1 MLAPNTIL
9 QNRYRIVRQ
18 LGQGGMGAI
27 YEAIDQRVSCVVA
40 LKETFVGSDSHLREA
55 FHREAAL
62 LANLRHPALPKVMDY
77 FGEGDGE
84 FLIMEFIIGHDLLEL
99 LALRGG
105 PLPQVE
111 VLNWGIELLKVLEY
125 LHTHEPPILHR
136 DIKPANLKA
145 TKDGEL
151 FLLDFGLAK
160 GATGQMLTV
169 ETNKSVPGYTPIYA
183 PLEQILGQGTDPR
196 SDVYAVGA
204 TLYHLLIG
212 QAPVPAPTRFNASEN
227 NQPDPLRPMNQVNI
241 EIAPEVSTCIQK
253 AMAVS
258 VRDRTESAR
267 MMRLELEHAMRMI
280 VDRDI
285 AQKAEQALHNN
296 SPERD
301 PAKPLIVDEG
311 VQFTVYA
318 PEKIRPEKNYSLLAF
333 AHLTKRRDDA
343 DPDEP
348 DPLEEV
354 KKQAARLLGEQ
365 QEDYRDTKDSSEQP
379 VPRGGELTIV
389 PVIKGITFNPP
400 SRSFTWRKSV
410 HREEFDLIASDAVDG
425 QTLRGSMTV
434 FLGSVVIADV
444 RLTISVDSL
453 ATAANERISLEQAR
467 TARRVRQVFASYS
480 RKDEQVV
487 AELAHVAPL
496 FGTRFL
502 LDRTHLEP
510 GEDRVEGVQRLIRDA
525 DVFQLFWSTNSM
537 RTPEIADEIRY
548 AIALGRPGFI
558 LPTYWEEPVPRSPA
572 EGLPP
577 PEIDRLQFYRIY
589 PGALFQTIRTA
600 AIEQTTRGTAASVI
614 TQSASAMPVET
625 VADYPN
631 EQPSPPVTES
641 LANPQ
646 YPPVT
651 EPLTAPE
658 PTISAAPSRSNSNV
672 GQEIPGT
679 VTCAVCGT
687 LSRADLNFCNNCGN
701 SLHQASAVRTSAP
714 PPMSF
719 SPPPTPTFSPP
730 PTATRQMSVVK
741 HKSAMMKPIFAAAA
755 MVLLVIVIAPVWF
768 VLNQRT
774 SRNPAVA
781 NKNSDANPP
790 TIGAA
795 PNPTGTKANTN
806 TDYELAPDGQFVRVD
821 GKRMRLR
828 DFRGRFV
835 LLNLWSTTS
844 VSSREEIL
852 VLNEL
857 QKKYAPLGLTVI
869 GLAKADTAESVRQ
882 FQRQVPQDYVV
893 GVGGREIEAQL
904 SSTALPTSYMIDR
917 RGRVRKKLVG
927 PQSRESFEATIAALL
942 KEQP

>member
-9 QNRYRIVRQ
+9 QNRYRVVRQ

-84 FLIMEFIIGHDLLEL
+84 FLVMEFIIGHDLLEL

-169 ETNKSVPGYTPIYA
+169 ETNRSVPGYTPIYA

-241 EIAPEVSTCIQK
+241 EIAPEVSTCIHK

-267 MMRLELEHAMRMI
+267 MMRLELEHALRMI
-280 VDRDI
+280 ADRDI
-285 AQKAEQALHNN
+285 AHKAEQALQNN
-296 SPERD
+296 LPERD
-301 PAKPLIVDEG
+301 PSKPFIVDED

-318 PEKIRPEKNYSLLAF
+318 PEKVIPERNYTLLAF

-343 DPDEP
+343 EPDEP

-365 QEDYRDTKDSSEQP
+365 QEDYRDTKDSSKQP
-379 VPRGGELTIV
+379 VPRGGELTLV

-410 HREEFDLIASDAVDG
+410 HREEFDLIASSAVDG
-425 QTLRGSMTV
+425 QALHGSMTV
-434 FLGSVVIADV
+434 FLGSIVIAEV
-444 RLTISVDSL
+444 RLTISVDSR
-453 ATAANERISLEQAR
+453 ASSANERFSLEHAR

-548 AIALGRPGFI
+548 AVALGRPGFI

-577 PEIDRLQFYRIY
+577 PEIDRLQFYRIH

-600 AIEQTTRGTAASVI
+600 AVKQE
-614 TQSASAMPVET
+614 
-625 VADYPN
+625 
-631 EQPSPPVTES
+631 
-641 LANPQ
+641 
-646 YPPVT
+646 YPPVS
-651 EPLTAPE
+651 ELLTVPAA
-658 PTISAAPSRSNSNV
+658 TISAAPSISSSSV
-672 GQEIPGT
+672 GQQIPGT
-679 VTCAVCGT
+679 VTCANCGT
-687 LSRADLNFCNNCGN
+687 LSRADLNFCNRCGN
-701 SLHQASAVRTSAP
+701 SLRQAPEVRA
-714 PPMSF
+714 
-719 SPPPTPTFSPP
+719 SPPPPISSPAPTATFSPP
-730 PTATRQMSVVK
+730 PPATQQMPVVK
-741 HKSAMMKPIFAAAA
+741 HRAAMMKPLFAAAA
-755 MVLLVIVIAPVWF
+755 MVLLVIVIAPVWL
-768 VLNQRT
+768 VMNRRAT
-774 SRNPAVA
+774 SPNTSPVA
-781 NKNSDANPP
+781 KRDTNANSVTAGAPP
-790 TIGAA
+790 
-795 PNPTGTKANTN
+795 NTN
-806 TDYELAPDGQFVRVD
+806 ATANVNSNSASVPDGQFVD
-821 GKRMRLR
+821 LNGKRLSLK

-844 VSSREEIL
+844 VSSRAESL

-869 GLAKADTAESVRQ
+869 GLAKDATAESVRQ
-882 FQRQVPQDYVV
+882 FQTQVPQDYLV
-893 GVGGREIEAQL
+893 GLEGQEIEAQL
-904 SSTALPTSYMIDR
+904 GSTTLPTSYMIDR
-917 RGRVRKKLVG
+917 RGRVRKKLGG
-927 PQSRESFEATIAALL
+927 PQSREAFEASIAALL
-942 KEQP
+942 KDQQ

>member
-9 QNRYRIVRQ
+9 QNRYRIVRH

-27 YEAIDQRVSCVVA
+27 YEAIDQRVNCVVA
-40 LKETFVGSDSHLREA
+40 LKETFVGSDPQLREA

-77 FGEGDGE
+77 FGESDGE
-84 FLIMEFIIGHDLLEL
+84 FLVMEFIVGHDLLEL

-105 PLPQVE
+105 SLPQSQ
-111 VLNWGIELLKVLEY
+111 VLNWGIELLKLLEY
-125 LHTHEPPILHR
+125 LHTNEPPILHR

-169 ETNKSVPGYTPIYA
+169 ETNRSVPGYTPIYA

-196 SDVYAVGA
+196 SDLYSVGA
-204 TLYHLLIG
+204 TLYHLFTG
-212 QAPVPAPTRFNASEN
+212 QAPVPAPTRYNAIDN
-227 NQPDPLRPMNQVNI
+227 NQPDPLRPMNQVDS
-241 EIAPEVSTCIQK
+241 EIAPELSTCIQK

-258 VRDRTESAR
+258 VRDRIETAR
-267 MMRLELEHAMRMI
+267 MMRLELEHALRI
-280 VDRDI
+280 TADRDM
-285 AQKAEQALHNN
+285 ARRAEQALQDNL
-296 SPERD
+296 PERD
-301 PAKPLIVDEG
+301 PSKPLIVDES

-365 QEDYRDTKDSSEQP
+365 QEDYRDTKDSSKQP
-379 VPRGGELTIV
+379 VPRGGELKLV

-410 HREEFDLIASDAVDG
+410 HREEFDLIASAEVDG
-425 QTLRGSMTV
+425 KSLHGSMTV
-434 FLGSVVIADV
+434 FLGSLVIADV
-444 RLTISVDSL
+444 SLIISVDSH
-453 ATAANERISLEQAR
+453 ATPAHERISLEHAR

-480 RKDEQVV
+480 PRDEQVV

-510 GEDRVEGVQRLIRDA
+510 GEDRVEGVQRLIRNA
-525 DVFQLFWSTNSM
+525 DVFQLFWSSNSM
-537 RTPEIADEIRY
+537 RSAEIADEIKY
-548 AIALGRPGFI
+548 AVALGRPGFI

-577 PEIDRLQFYRIY
+577 PEIDRLQFYRIHF
-589 PGALFQTIRTA
+589 GALSQTIRTA
-600 AIEQTTRGTAASVI
+600 ANEPTTHATAASVI
-614 TQSASAMPVET
+614 TQNTSAMPVET
-625 VADYPN
+625 VAPA
-631 EQPSPPVTES
+631 TGR
-641 LANPQ
+641 
-646 YPPVT
+646 
-651 EPLTAPE
+651 LTVST
-658 PTISAAPSRSNSNV
+658 PTMSAAPSRPSSSV
-672 GQEIPGT
+672 DQQIPGT
-679 VTCAVCGT
+679 VTCANCGT
-687 LSRADLNFCNNCGN
+687 LSRADLNFCNRCGN
-701 SLHQASAVRTSAP
+701 SLHQAPDVRASPIQPA
-714 PPMSF
+714 SF
-719 SPPPTPTFSPP
+719 SPAPAGTQ
-730 PTATRQMSVVK
+730 QMPIVK
-741 HKSAMMKPIFAAAA
+741 HKAAIMKPLLAAAA
-755 MVLLVIVIAPVWF
+755 MVLLAIVIAPVLF
-768 VLNQRT
+768 VLNPRT
-774 SRNPAVA
+774 SPNISVA
-781 NKNSDANPP
+781 NKNSNANPP
-790 TIGAA
+790 TTGAA
-795 PNPTGTKANTN
+795 PNLNGTTANMT
-806 TDYELAPDGQFVRVD
+806 TDSQLVPDGQFVSVD

-835 LLNLWSTTS
+835 LLNLWSTAS
-844 VSSREEIL
+844 VSSQTEIL

-869 GLAKADTAESVRQ
+869 GLAKDDTAESVRQ
-882 FQRQVPQDYVV
+882 FQRQVPQDYLV
-893 GVGGREIEAQL
+893 GLGGQEIEAHL
-904 SSTALPTSYMIDR
+904 SSTTLPTSYIIDQ
-917 RGRVRKKLVG
+917 RGQVRKKLVG
-927 PQSRESFEATIAALL
+927 PQTRETFEAAISPLL
-942 KEQP
+942 KDHQ